1 MSDDAQRKTERD
13 APDRR
18 EDLGGSGKPGG
29 PADPL
34 RQSRTSLAWLAAS
47 LLALLLVLLI
57 ILVVQNTQKVEVSFL
72 GWNGQTPLAV
82 ALLVAAVAG
91 LALGKPT
98 LAGLR
103 LAAERRAGP
112 PGVPPAS
119 GSPAPAGKDA

>member
-1 MSDDAQRKTERD
+1 MNDDAQRKTERD

-34 RQSRTSLAWLAAS
+34 RQSRTSWAWVAAS

-91 LALGKPT
+91 LAVTGSAGT
-98 LAGLR
+98 LRILQLR
-103 LAAERRAGP
+103 RRI
-112 PGVPPAS
+112 
-119 GSPAPAGKDA
+119 KHLQNRRD